1 MMRSVLVTVAFLAV
15 FALAVPTAWAGIQFC
30 RNTGVGA
37 TAPCGQV
44 ITNEPTA
51 GESCLGYSGCPTGK
65 KCTPI
70 VDETEILKMS
80 FVGAE
85 CAGVPGVSGSAPAG
99 AGEVEGDPASKPVTF
114 TPNVVLPGFPITAP
128 VSGRTAGQYI
138 RALYVYFVGVVGVL
152 AVAMIMYAGF
162 LWITAAGNATRVT
175 QAKEQMN
182 AAVIGLILT
191 LTSFLLLQLIN
202 PELVK
207 LRDFNLPIVPKI
219 LQSFESQESSEKGAP
234 PVSFDAS
241 KMGNLDAYDAMF
253 LEIACNPPYT
263 DRDFAFKLKAIMTI
277 ESSGNPNAESH
288 PEDPSK
294 EHAWG
299 LMQLLP
305 ATAGKTIDQ
314 LKDPK
319 TNIAAG
325 AAYVRS
331 LMVSTCPA
339 TAKTKVNTKTFKR
352 DTVNCNARWQEY
364 GVKSCVEGNWNYIAA
379 AYNGGPGAN
388 CASSDCPGKTWWECE
403 ENGGFKETRNYVV
416 KFDAAYKVLKD
427 KNWLPE
433 CPARP

>member
-1 MMRSVLVTVAFLAV
+1 MIRLGLVTIALWGVLA
-15 FALAVPTAWAGIQFC
+15 APAWAGIPICPLQDV
-30 RNTGVGA
+30 TA
-37 TAPCGQV
+37 TAPCGK
-44 ITNEPTA
+44 IIPA
-51 GESCLGYSGCPTGK
+51 GYSDGRDCIGAAGCPAGKSCVPIPEESPSTTTPLMDNFTGAN
-65 KCTPI
+65 C
-70 VDETEILKMS
+70 
-80 FVGAE
+80 VGAQE
-85 CAGVPGVSGSAPAG
+85 NAAEEESNLP
-99 AGEVEGDPASKPVTF
+99 DPVTF
-114 TPNVVLPGFPITAP
+114 TPNVELPGFPTTTK

-138 RALYVYFVGVVGVL
+138 RALYIYFVGVVGVL

-207 LRDFNLPIVPKI
+207 LKDFNLPTVPRI
-219 LQSFESQESSEKGAP
+219 LQPIESTESPEKGAP

-253 LEIACNPPYT
+253 LKIACNPPYT
-263 DRDFAFKLKAIMTI
+263 DRDIAFKLKAIMMI
-277 ESSGNPNAESH
+277 ESGGNPNAESH
-288 PEDPSK
+288 PADPSK

-305 ATAGKTIDQ
+305 ATAHKTIDQ
-314 LKDPK
+314 LKDPE

-331 LMVSTCPA
+331 LMTSTCPA
-339 TAKTKVNTKTFKR
+339 TATLKSKKVVHCT
-352 DTVNCNARWQEY
+352 WPEGQ
-364 GVKSCVEGNWNYIAA
+364 KSCVEGGWIYIAA

-388 CASSDCPGKTWWECE
+388 CASVDCPGKTWWECPSNWTGPE
-403 ENGGFKETRNYVV
+403 SFEQTYIYVQ
-416 KFDAAYKVLKD
+416 KFQAAYKVLTD
-427 KNWLPE
+427 KNWLPN
-433 CPARP
+433 CP